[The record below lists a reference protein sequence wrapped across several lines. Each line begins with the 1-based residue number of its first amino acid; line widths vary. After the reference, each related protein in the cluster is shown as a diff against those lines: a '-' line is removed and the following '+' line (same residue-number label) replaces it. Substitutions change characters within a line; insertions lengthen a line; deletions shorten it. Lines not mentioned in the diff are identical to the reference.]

1 MGGLSRFSPKPD
13 FQPAG
18 YLPAPQQAR
27 FISEAEQAAERLPA
41 TIKSQSLKNALLKG
55 GAKPLELEY
64 AGIDDFI
71 SQNQG
76 KPVSAAD
83 VLSHL
88 RTEGPLGQ
96 LKRVEQQVPET
107 ADSHLDPV
115 PPAYAENVRA
125 PFDPSFASSE
135 TRYSSYTV
143 PGKKGDFTGYRE
155 VLLEDPKNSKGTSD
169 RLVPRPASDF
179 DTGPEAQA
187 WMDNATREVQNLD
200 RQPGGGLVNNNAYQ
214 NLVDQAEARGM
225 QIWFDEDGVPS
236 FQFANMRGLSGP
248 VDAHRADYWAR
259 YNEYPDRIAVQNVQ
273 SDLGQDYTKSKPDE
287 LRDANLD
294 GINAHLRHVQQARRQ
309 ISQDLAALP
318 QGSEGVARLEAALH
332 QLGEEE
338 AEIFAAA
345 EHHRFEAQRDADG
358 NEVFGYD
365 SLPVSPLAKDSNWK
379 NLMARHIALQSI
391 QGMGKPITIPTGQQM
406 VDVEGFGR
414 GTHHNDGG
422 AAKAATEFN
431 TDLVRRL
438 QKIFRGLHPDG
449 AEVDAPLTPEAVR
462 DPIVSSI
469 SESQAR
475 LDRKES
481 MAQQAFDL
489 DEIIASRE
497 DNASSAAMEQP
508 MLTES
513 ELAARFPLGP
523 ENGFPVDEGAWS
535 GRDYDLYQR
544 LLDNGLEKLPKSD
557 RKIYDILSK
566 GKERVLLE
574 ILLGHAKEGDISPE
588 FQDAAMQAIQHDR
601 LMFEMGEPG
610 VHGGGPRQLA
620 SRRELR
626 ENADAPGWTIKPSP
640 MAVRQALEKGL
651 PIMSLAPLL
660 LSPQEEQ
667 R

>member
-155 VLLEDPKNSKGTSD
+155 VLLEDPKNSKGTGS
-169 RLVPRPASDF
+169 RLIVEPPTREAHRQANQTEMEDILRRHNVPNY
-179 DTGPEAQA
+179 EAID
-187 WMDNATREVQNLD
+187 WDEVDEPNYINHGDATRLLELHD
-200 RQPGGGLVNNNAYQ
+200 ELEGGWPQGGTGEYISQ
-214 NLVDQAEARGM
+214 
-225 QIWFDEDGVPS
+225 
-236 FQFANMRGLSGP
+236 GP
-248 VDAHRADYWAR
+248 VDAHRADYWTR
-259 YNEYPDRIAVQNVQ
+259 YNEYPDRIAVQNIQ

-449 AEVDAPLTPEAVR
+449 AEVDAPLAPEAVR

-574 ILLGHAKEGDISPE
+574 ILLKHAKEGDISPE